1 MSLFTE
7 LSPST
12 PYLFKDPAIIEATLM
27 TLLARVKVLE
37 DRTPYESTA
46 TSASSNQ
53 VFHAQIEDQSAESVL
68 PNESNS
74 VVKLISDGG
83 KTPKIS
89 VSEVESFE
97 NVGMANRILNVITF
111 YGVREEEPQGKPCQ
125 AREKFLPIMLKSIR
139 EEAPIKLVLPAF
151 PFKSPNRSNKVLG
164 ALPDLGEAIALENLQ
179 GLCDTIRDIYKHGA
193 ECYITSDGLVYN
205 DLLGVDDLDVWNYGE
220 ALRDMAKI
228 RGLTSIKFLRLADL
242 LDMAPHRSLDTCG
255 GEVPNVV
262 EHMGCIRREFLAR
275 YHSPGFDASAAI
287 KEDIDTR
294 LTYQGYLR
302 FLKKDLEG
310 WDELKYDQAG
320 KPVSSKKSQKMI
332 GDIAKRMIARGAAF
346 AAAIRDTHSDCVRL
360 SIHPTVAITKFP
372 VNLIPQP
379 SGKFGATPWHSSIAL
394 SLDGSLETGHAD
406 DFADSHDLVYLNGR
420 PYYYREKSPL
430 FEWGDIEVEFEPMYP
445 CGLIIRPVNGPV
457 SARRIPMEKVK
468 QLSIN
473 LSPIVLRG
481 FSDTL
486 DESIYLEKAHE
497 AGTVLPWS
505 FGIIQKVKDAG
516 DNTKKGNNVTSN
528 EAMPMHFDGM
538 FKFEERQDP
547 VTGET
552 HRVQIPPGFQF
563 FTAPA
568 VAPKGTGYTLFAS
581 SRLFF
586 KYLCA
591 PYSAERFEMIRWN
604 MDNDGFWDAKMKD
617 LPLVVRH
624 PATNAPCLR
633 WHEPWDETK
642 TKFSTCTVTLTNDD
656 AEIIDVVTNLLY
668 DRRVCLRF
676 TWQKGDW
683 LVSDNTSMLHT
694 RTGYTSGCDRELWR
708 IHFD

>member
-1 MSLFTE
+1 MSAITE
-7 LSPST
+7 VSPST
-12 PYLFKDPAIIEATLM
+12 PYLFKDPAVVEATLM
-27 TLLARVKVLE
+27 TLLARVQILE
-37 DRTPYESTA
+37 DRTTDDSTG
-46 TSASSNQ
+46 TSTSSKQ
-53 VFHAQIEDQSAESVL
+53 FFHARVEHQPAEIVL
-68 PNESNS
+68 LNESNS
-74 VVKLISDGG
+74 VVNLTIDGG
-83 KTPKIS
+83 KKPTVS
-89 VSEVESFE
+89 VSEVESLDDFDL
-97 NVGMANRILNVITF
+97 ANKILDVITS
-111 YGVREEEPQGKPCQ
+111 YGVREEESQGKPYE
-125 AREKFLPIMLKSIR
+125 ARKKFLPIILECLKT
-139 EEAPIKLVLPAF
+139 EAPIKLVLPAF

-164 ALPDLGEAIALENLQ
+164 ALPDLGEDIALENLQ
-179 GLCDTIRDIYKHGA
+179 GLCDNIRDIYEHGA
-193 ECYITSDGLVYN
+193 DCYITSDGLVYN
-205 DLLGVDDLDVWNYGE
+205 DLLGVDDLDVWKYGE
-220 ALRDMAKI
+220 ALRHMAKR
-228 RGLTSIKFLRLADL
+228 RGLTSIQFLRLADL
-242 LDMAPHRSLDTCG
+242 LAMAPHRSSDTG
-255 GEVPNVV
+255 SGELPTIE
-262 EHMGCIRREFLAR
+262 EHMACIRREFLAR

-287 KEDIDTR
+287 KQDIDTR

-310 WDELKYDQAG
+310 WKKLKYDQAG
-320 KPVSSKKSQKMI
+320 KPIGSKKSQKMI
-332 GDIAKRMIARGAAF
+332 GDIAKRMVARGAAF
-346 AAAIRDTHSDCVRL
+346 AAAIRDTHGDCVRL

-394 SLDGSLETGHAD
+394 SLDGSLETGHAE
-406 DFADSHDLVYLNGR
+406 DFAETHELIYLNGR
-420 PYYYREKSPL
+420 PYYYREKSEL
-430 FEWGDIEVEFEPMYP
+430 FDWGGIKVEFEPMYP
-445 CGLIIRPVNGPV
+445 CGLIIRPADGPL
-457 SARRIPMEKVK
+457 SARHIPMGKVK

-486 DESIYLEKAHE
+486 DESMYVEKAHE

-547 VTGET
+547 ATGET

-568 VAPKGTGYTLFAS
+568 VAPEGTGYTLFAS

-586 KYLCA
+586 KYLPA
-591 PYSAERFEMIRWN
+591 PYSAERFEKIRWN

-642 TKFSTCTVTLTNDD
+642 TKFSTCTVTLSNDE
-656 AEIIDVVTNLLY
+656 AEIIDVTTKLLY

-683 LVSDNTSMLHT
+683 LVNDNTSMLHT

-708 IHFD
+708 IHID